1 MGKKSPIFLFLWE
14 KDDILTIVLYRYHT
28 YGGVGGR

>member
-14 KDDILTIVLYRYHT
+14 KDDIFVRKRNEQK
-28 YGGVGGR
+28 YGIL

>member
-14 KDDILTIVLYRYHT
+14 KDDIFARKRCVLRQNE
-28 YGGVGGR
+28 V